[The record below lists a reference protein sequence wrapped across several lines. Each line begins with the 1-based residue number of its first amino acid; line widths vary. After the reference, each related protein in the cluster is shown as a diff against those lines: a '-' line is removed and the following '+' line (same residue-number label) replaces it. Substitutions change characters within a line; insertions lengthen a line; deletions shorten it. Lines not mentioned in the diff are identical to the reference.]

1 MQGTGMPMAGANQSS
16 SGSWKQNWDPIG
28 RFWNCQTSVKLVFLL
43 GVKSLKP
50 TIAQC
55 QLLKSK
61 AFTQKIMPSILC
73 QSCKKSLVSQA
84 FIPTWQLFNRF
95 RLRLQWPQNIWAQV
109 EICCERKE
117 TNALFP
123 ATAATRL
130 SWNKTFQGKNRSW
143 VGESL
148 TSLWEKRNLQNIW
161 FYFKSSMKFWMK
173 LEFLYFRNSL
183 IKGSFG
189 CHLGWLIC
197 HLDWLTKQLVT
208 QKMSSPEIVRI
219 SI

>member
-95 RLRLQWPQNIWAQV
+95 RLRLQWPQNSKRAGWNLLREKGDKCSV
-109 EICCERKE
+109 SSHCG
-117 TNALFP
+117 NP
-123 ATAATRL
+123 APLEQNLPGQEPEL
-130 SWNKTFQGKNRSW
+130 SWGKFDQ
-143 VGESL
+143 SL
-148 TSLWEKRNLQNIW
+148 GKKEFTEYLVLLQFKYEILDEIW
-161 FYFKSSMKFWMK
+161 IFIFPKFSYQRFFWLSS
-173 LEFLYFRNSL
+173 
-183 IKGSFG
+183 G
-189 CHLGWLIC
+189 
-197 HLDWLTKQLVT
+197 LTYL
-208 QKMSSPEIVRI
+208 SSRLTN
-219 SI
+219 